1 LDVNTVDLS
10 TEIADKLRTLEG
22 PSHEVISQ
30 VFNILSKKK
39 ISKPITFSSKYDSKS
54 VSCSYNKKK
63 GHLYPLEHSLFF
75 LHKPVYIKFKDMES
89 VDFVVDKK
97 NFNLNVK
104 LSNNSTE
111 SFTGISKSEYNKLYS
126 YIQLREIKITGKKQ
140 DIVEE
145 SIEDS
150 EDKEEEKVEENISRS
165 SRLGKR
171 EARKKKC

>member
-1 LDVNTVDLS
+1 
-10 TEIADKLRTLEG
+10 
-22 PSHEVISQ
+22 
-30 VFNILSKKK
+30 
-39 ISKPITFSSKYDSKS
+39 
-54 VSCSYNKKK
+54 
-63 GHLYPLEHSLFF
+63 
-75 LHKPVYIKFKDMES
+75 MES

-171 EARKKKC
+171 EARKKNARRIQKPPQRIRRRRRRRRLEHRQRR